1 MQITIGLQD
10 PKEFSSMPRLKLVQS
25 GIQRYTSEQQ
35 TGTVKIRLPITP
47 AILHRIRDYWLPRS
61 ADPDIKMLW
70 AAMTICFFGFF
81 RSGEITVPS
90 INSFNP
96 SVHLAWGDVSLD
108 NALAPTMLRV
118 HLKKSKTDQLKK
130 GADIFIGKSDCLL
143 CPVGAGVDYMS
154 SRGANPGPF
163 FKFANGQPLTKSKFT
178 QYVREALQAL
188 GLPHNEFAGH
198 SFRIG
203 AATAA
208 AQAGIKDS
216 VIRTMGRWNSSAFLV
231 YIRTP
236 PTELAQFTRLLT
248 THRSTGRN

>member
-1 MQITIGLQD
+1 MQITIGLSD

-25 GIQRYTSEQQ
+25 GIQRYASEQQ
-35 TGTVKIRLPITP
+35 SRTVKIRLPITP
-47 AILHRIRDYWLPRS
+47 AILHKIRNCWLSKS
-61 ADPDIKMLW
+61 AQLDVKMLW
-70 AAMTICFFGFF
+70 AAMVICFFGFF

-90 INSFNP
+90 VNSFNP
-96 SVHLAWGDVSLD
+96 SIHLAWGDVSID
-108 NALAPTMLRV
+108 NVAAPSVLKI

-130 GADIFIGKSDCLL
+130 GVDIYIGTSNCPL
-143 CPVGAGVDYMS
+143 CPVRAGVDYMAV
-154 SRGANPGPF
+154 RGSAPGPF
-163 FKFANGQPLTKSKFT
+163 FQFSNGQPLTKSKFT
-178 QYVREALQAL
+178 QHVRDALQAL

-208 AQAGIKDS
+208 AQAGVEDS

-236 PTELAQFTRLLT
+236 PTRLAEFTRILA
-248 THRSTGRN
+248 GP